1 MNEELQPMSRVRVV
15 RNMLTLGALSS
26 VIALTLTATVAGASV
41 LAPQRVRA
49 TGTATTI
56 LVSWSRPPGAAVKTF
71 SVISKPA
78 GRSCVTATTHCD
90 VKGLHPG
97 VSYSFSVVARGVAG
111 TSAPSVPSNRVKV
124 ATSRDYFSKTLIAGS
139 TQIAKYESDFENS
152 TAAKAAPYLT
162 KLSGA
167 FASLAK
173 SLSIESWP
181 ARARGDMSSF
191 VTTFRALGAD
201 TIKDFNAST
210 YTALAGATY
219 ALQSDTNKE
228 ILVESKVRTDL
239 SLPQLIIS
247 PIAGTPAP
255 VALGTTQ
262 TIHDFY
268 NDPLS
273 VTVSQVFDPAS
284 AAAGAGLPDAGYR
297 FVAVLAS
304 LVNNSTEEISDDA
317 DFTMTVTGTDGQT
330 YTADF
335 GSVSQCTGFQYNS
348 GFFDLAPG
356 DSTSGCVI
364 FQVPTAVSVQTI
376 SFSLAQ
382 GYLDTAEWSN

>member
-1 MNEELQPMSRVRVV
+1 MSEELQPMSRVRVLRKV
-15 RNMLTLGALSS
+15 LTLGALSS
-26 VIALTLTATVAGASV
+26 VVGLTMTATVAGAS
-41 LAPQRVRA
+41 LPAPQHVRA

-56 LVSWSRPPGAAVKTF
+56 LVSWTRPPGAPVKSFAV
-71 SVISKPA
+71 VSKPA
-78 GRSCVTATTHCD
+78 GRSCVTATTHCE

-97 VSYSFSVVARGVAG
+97 LSYRFSVVARGAAG
-111 TSAPSVPSNRVKV
+111 TSAPSLSSNRVKV
-124 ATSRDYFSKTLIAGS
+124 AKASVYFSKTLTAGS
-139 TQIAKYESDFENS
+139 SQIAKYESDFENA
-152 TAAKAAPYLT
+152 TVAKAAPYLT

-167 FASLAK
+167 FASLSK
-173 SLSIESWP
+173 SLSIEAWP

-191 VTTFRALGAD
+191 VATFRVLGAD

-210 YTALAGATY
+210 YTGLAAATY

-228 ILVESKVRTDL
+228 ILVESRVRTDL

-247 PIAGTPAP
+247 PIAGTPVAG
-255 VALGTTQ
+255 ALGTTE

-273 VTVSQVFDPAS
+273 VTASQVFDPAT
-284 AAAGAGLPDAGYR
+284 AAAGAGLPDSGYR
-297 FVAVLAS
+297 FVAVLVS

-317 DFTMTVTGTDGQT
+317 NFTMTVAGTDGQT

-335 GSVSQCTGFQYNS
+335 GTVSQCSNFYDNS

-364 FQVPTAVSVQTI
+364 FQVPTAVSVQSI

>member
-1 MNEELQPMSRVRVV
+1 MSRVRVV
-15 RNMLTLGALSS
+15 RKVLTLGAVSS
-26 VIALTLTATVAGASV
+26 VMALTMTATVASASV
-41 LAPQRVRA
+41 LAPQHVRA
-49 TGTATTI
+49 SGTATTI
-56 LVSWSRPPGAAVKTF
+56 LVSWSRPPGAPVTSFA
-71 SVISKPA
+71 VISKPA
-78 GRSCVTATTHCD
+78 GRTCVTATTHCD

-97 VSYSFSVVARGVAG
+97 LSYSFRVVARGAAG
-111 TSAPSVPSNRVKV
+111 TSTPSLPSNRVKI
-124 ATSRDYFSKTLIAGS
+124 ATAGAYFSKTLTAGS
-139 TQIAKYESDFENS
+139 IQIAKYESDFENS

-167 FASLAK
+167 FTSLAK
-173 SLSIESWP
+173 SLSIEAWP
-181 ARARGDMSSF
+181 ARARGDVSTF
-191 VTTFRALGAD
+191 VTTFRTLGAD
-201 TIKDFNAST
+201 TIKDFAALT

-239 SLPQLIIS
+239 SLPQLIIA

-255 VALGTTQ
+255 AALGTTQ

-273 VTVSQVFDPAS
+273 VTASQVFDPAT
-284 AAAGAGLPDAGYR
+284 AAAGAGLPDSGYR
-297 FVAVLAS
+297 FVAVLVS

-317 DFTMTVTGTDGQT
+317 NFTMTVAGTDGQT

-335 GSVSQCTGFQYNS
+335 GTVSECSNFYDNS

-364 FQVPTAVSVQTI
+364 FQVPTAVSVQSI